1 MYDVCD
7 TGVNFE
13 VDLTM
18 ALVVVVVLDIKRGT
32 PIGAHVPPLIV
43 EVELKIV
50 LVVLW
55 FVSLVDKAV
64 LLVVLDEGG
73 P

>member
-1 MYDVCD
+1 MDGLCA
-7 TGVNFE
+7 TGVNVE
-13 VDLTM
+13 VELTL
-18 ALVVVVVLDIKRGT
+18 ALIVVVVLDIERGT
-32 PIGAHVPPLIV
+32 PIGAHAPPLFV

-64 LLVVLDEGG
+64 SLVVLDEGG